1 MLYLVSDIHGNLKDF
16 QELLCKIDFSGDR
29 DHMIILGDLFDRE
42 PDGIPLLKYIA
53 PYIRDGSMQLLMGNH
68 ELFAQ
73 MYLKSELSERKWIAF
88 GGRETLRDIQKLS
101 TDERAEL
108 LEFLENL
115 PYYQEINL
123 DYLGRV
129 LVTHTGIDCDHYVWN
144 PDGTIN
150 VKQSIERAVA
160 CNRYRYMIGMD
171 LHQIP
176 EAEKKK
182 LDTYMI
188 VGHVPV
194 FRLNETMTNT
204 FYRTRY
210 YMDID
215 SGSGFRE
222 QGGVLGC
229 YCVTTDEEIYVR
241 S

>member
-101 TDERAEL
+101 ADERAKL

-115 PYYQEINL
+115 PYYQEINS

-129 LVTHTGIDCDHYVWN
+129 IVTHTGIDCDHYVWN

-171 LHQIP
+171 GP
-176 EAEKKK
+176 ASDTGGREEKA
-182 LDTYMI
+182 
-188 VGHVPV
+188 
-194 FRLNETMTNT
+194 
-204 FYRTRY
+204 
-210 YMDID
+210 
-215 SGSGFRE
+215 
-222 QGGVLGC
+222 
-229 YCVTTDEEIYVR
+229 
-241 S
+241 